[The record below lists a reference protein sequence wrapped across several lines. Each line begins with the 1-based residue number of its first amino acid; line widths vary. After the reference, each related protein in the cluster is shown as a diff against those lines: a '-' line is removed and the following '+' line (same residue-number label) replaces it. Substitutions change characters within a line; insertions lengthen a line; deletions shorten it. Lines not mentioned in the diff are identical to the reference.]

1 MGSVGELKE
10 AVGGQSLSLS
20 LSLSCSS
27 VIILLSPENRTSWF
41 STNYLAN
48 LITPNDITSLL
59 GKIFRL
65 SVQFKKYLSEKE
77 GVFRVPVTT

>member
-20 LSLSCSS
+20 LSCSS
-27 VIILLSPENRTSWF
+27 VIILLSPENLTSWF